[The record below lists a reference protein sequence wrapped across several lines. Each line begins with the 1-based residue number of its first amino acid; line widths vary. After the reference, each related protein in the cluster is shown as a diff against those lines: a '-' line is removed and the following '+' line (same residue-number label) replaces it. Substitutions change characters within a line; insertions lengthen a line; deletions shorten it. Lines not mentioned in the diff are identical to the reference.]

1 MTFRQWL
8 ALANLGRHA
17 LKLGLHHFLDV
28 NELPAGFGKG
38 LLGMMQTIFP
48 PPAAHHADRLCATVE
63 SLGPVYIKLGQLLST
78 RPDLLPAAIVQ
89 ALAKL
94 QDQVEPIAAFLVTDA
109 VSERL
114 GRPFQE
120 VFKNI
125 DPEPLASASIAQV
138 HGATLHNGSEVVIKL
153 VRPNIAKRINAD
165 MDNLDALAKFL
176 CQNSAIARRLHLT
189 QIMSDQRSVLNR
201 ELDMFSEGRNQ
212 IQLRRNFADSQLLYV
227 PRLYSEHTRHDLLVM
242 ERVYGIPIGQVE
254 TLRAANVDFQV
265 LAHKGVETFF
275 TQVFEHNFFH
285 ADMHPG
291 NIQVDITDPANPKYI
306 ALDCAIVG
314 SLQRQD
320 IDYLAQNILAF
331 FNRDYRRVVDL
342 HLRSGWIPATTDA
355 EAFER
360 VIAEVCDP
368 IFNKPLCEISFADFM
383 TQLLRTAAEFN
394 MEIQPQLVLLQK
406 TLLYIEG
413 LGRQLYPQLDL
424 WSTALPFMQR
434 WATRNLGPIAIVTQ
448 ILEQAPELANN
459 LYRLPELLRQ
469 DTLPLRVELA
479 KQNKALEDLQQ
490 RITRLRS
497 NQRLGIGAIIL
508 ITTTAV
514 LVLT

>member
-1 MTFRQWL
+1 
-8 ALANLGRHA
+8 
-17 LKLGLHHFLDV
+17 
-28 NELPAGFGKG
+28 
-38 LLGMMQTIFP
+38 
-48 PPAAHHADRLCATVE
+48 
-63 SLGPVYIKLGQLLST
+63 
-78 RPDLLPAAIVQ
+78 
-89 ALAKL
+89 
-94 QDQVEPIAAFLVTDA
+94 
-109 VSERL
+109 
-114 GRPFQE
+114 
-120 VFKNI
+120 
-125 DPEPLASASIAQV
+125 
-138 HGATLHNGSEVVIKL
+138 
-153 VRPNIAKRINAD
+153 
-165 MDNLDALAKFL
+165 
-176 CQNSAIARRLHLT
+176 
-189 QIMSDQRSVLNR
+189 
-201 ELDMFSEGRNQ
+201 MFSEGRNQ

>member
-1 MTFRQWL
+1 
-8 ALANLGRHA
+8 
-17 LKLGLHHFLDV
+17 
-28 NELPAGFGKG
+28 
-38 LLGMMQTIFP
+38 
-48 PPAAHHADRLCATVE
+48 
-63 SLGPVYIKLGQLLST
+63 
-78 RPDLLPAAIVQ
+78 
-89 ALAKL
+89 
-94 QDQVEPIAAFLVTDA
+94 VEPIAAFLVTDA

>member
-1 MTFRQWL
+1 M
-8 ALANLGRHA
+8 
-17 LKLGLHHFLDV
+17 
-28 NELPAGFGKG
+28 
-38 LLGMMQTIFP
+38 
-48 PPAAHHADRLCATVE
+48 
-63 SLGPVYIKLGQLLST
+63 
-78 RPDLLPAAIVQ
+78 
-89 ALAKL
+89 
-94 QDQVEPIAAFLVTDA
+94 EPIAAFLVTDA

-394 MEIQPQLVLLQK
+394 MEVQPQLVLLQK

>member
-1 MTFRQWL
+1 MRLFSFFKLIGFIRLVFAQDSLLPPDFKEKAPLWLKALRKIFTFGARKFDQDSRGVEL
-8 ALANLGRHA
+8 SK
-17 LKLGLHHFLDV
+17 KL
-28 NELPAGFGKG
+28 
-38 LLGMMQTIFP
+38 Q
-48 PPAAHHADRLCATVE
+48 
-63 SLGPVYIKLGQLLST
+63 SLGPTYIKLGQSLAT
-78 RPDLLPAAIVQ
+78 RPDIVGLKLAKDLQYLQDSLPAFPMKVVE
-89 ALAKL
+89 KL
-94 QDQVEPIAAFLVTDA
+94 IIDELEQP
-109 VSERL
+109 VSEL
-114 GRPFQE
+114 FDD
-120 VFKNI
+120 FS
-125 DPEPLASASIAQV
+125 EPVAAASIAQV